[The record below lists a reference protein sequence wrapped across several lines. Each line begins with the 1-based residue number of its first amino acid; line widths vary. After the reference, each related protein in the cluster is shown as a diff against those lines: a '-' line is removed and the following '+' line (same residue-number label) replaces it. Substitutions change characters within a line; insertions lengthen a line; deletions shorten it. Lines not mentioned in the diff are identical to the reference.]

1 MEQSVAL
8 QLGILIG
15 YSVAL
20 IFFGLWVSRRVR
32 GSKSFFVADRSLG
45 TGLIFST
52 FLAANI
58 GAGSII
64 GAAGLGYSNGI
75 SAWWWVGS
83 AGIGSLLLAIWLGPV
98 SYTHLTLPTICS
110 V

>member
-1 MEQSVAL
+1 MEVEKGISL
-8 QLGILIG
+8 HLGVLIC
-15 YSVAL
+15 YSLAL
-20 IFFGLWVSRRVR
+20 IIFGLWVSKRVR
-32 GSKSFFVADRSLG
+32 SSKSFFVADRNLG

-64 GAAGLGYSNGI
+64 AAAGLGYSNGI

-83 AGIGSLLLAIWLGPV
+83 DGIGSLFLATWIGP
-98 SYTHLTLPTICS
+98 I
-110 V
+110 